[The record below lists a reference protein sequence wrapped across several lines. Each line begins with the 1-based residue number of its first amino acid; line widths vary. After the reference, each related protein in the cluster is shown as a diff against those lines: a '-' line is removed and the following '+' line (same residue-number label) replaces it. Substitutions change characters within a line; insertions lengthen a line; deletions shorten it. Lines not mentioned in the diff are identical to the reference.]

1 MKFKIVS
8 DSSSNVIKL
17 KGIDYTSVPLK
28 VICGDREF
36 TDNSELDTEEMIE
49 YLKHTKN
56 TSGTSC
62 PNVQDWLDA
71 FENGENIFA
80 FTITSAL
87 SGSFNSALNAKNQY
101 CEENKNAKVCVADT
115 LSTGPEM
122 RLLMEKV
129 IECDKS
135 GFDFEQTEKELF
147 NYKKNTHLIF
157 CLKSMNNLARNGRV
171 SLASA
176 KLASVLG
183 IRVVGKASDS
193 GTLEPL
199 NKCRGEAKSLQTI
212 YDIMISEGFCG
223 GKVRISHCNNENGA
237 KNLAKIIKNAYSKS
251 DVQIDK
257 CTALCSY
264 YAEDGGLI
272 VGYEG

>member
-1 MKFKIVS
+1 MEFKIVS

-87 SGSFNSALNAKNQY
+87 SGSFNSALNAKKQY

-129 IECDKS
+129 IECGKN

-147 NYKKNTHLIF
+147 NYKENTHLIF

-237 KNLAKIIKNAYSKS
+237 KSLAKIIKTAYSKA